1 MAIIPGKTPLSFAT
15 SIRIFTNRLSL
26 LVILK
31 YKPVDRYKEYCV
43 EIDTS
48 SSVEDFRFQIFS
60 LTDVEPESQRIIL
73 NGRWLKDNDD
83 MNKLG
88 LQAGQTIVM
97 TEASN
102 AEGSLLIDTKE
113 KVEIV
118 EIVSKPESAQGQ
130 TIPVDLEKSGIA
142 KSSTVIAPNYH
153 ILKRLDSPT
162 YAKFNENILSVS
174 TARTLRTIG
183 SSFSN
188 SLTLLYRDMAE
199 AAVAEQGW
207 PFLTLAS
214 TWLTLT

>member
-1 MAIIPGKTPLSFAT
+1 
-15 SIRIFTNRLSL
+15 
-26 LVILK
+26 
-31 YKPVDRYKEYCV
+31 
-43 EIDTS
+43 
-48 SSVEDFRFQIFS
+48 VEDFRFQIFS
-60 LTDVEPESQRIIL
+60 LTNVEPERQKIIL
-73 NGRWLKDNDD
+73 NGRWLKDNAD

-88 LQAGQTIVM
+88 LQAGQTVAM

-102 AEGSLLIDTKE
+102 AEGSLLIHTKE

-118 EIVSKPESAQGQ
+118 EIVSKPESAQGH

-162 YAKFNENILSVS
+162 YAKFNENILSVF
-174 TARTLRTIG
+174 TARALRTIG

-188 SLTLLYRDMAE
+188 SLTLLYRDMPE
-199 AAVAEQGW
+199 AALAEQGW

-214 TWLTLT
+214 T